1 MKYVN
6 NMLLLTLISLNISI
20 ADASSGKVSFSG
32 GIVEDSCLLKNEDG
46 ILVISCLSGN
56 DKSID
61 LISLNA
67 IAKQGERLLSNAK
80 LKLEWI
86 NKSQGLAQVTIE
98 NK

>member
-46 ILVISCLSGN
+46 ILMISCLSGN

-61 LISLNA
+61 LISLND

-80 LKLEWI
+80 LKHEWI
-86 NKSQGLAQVTIE
+86 DKSQGLAQVTIE